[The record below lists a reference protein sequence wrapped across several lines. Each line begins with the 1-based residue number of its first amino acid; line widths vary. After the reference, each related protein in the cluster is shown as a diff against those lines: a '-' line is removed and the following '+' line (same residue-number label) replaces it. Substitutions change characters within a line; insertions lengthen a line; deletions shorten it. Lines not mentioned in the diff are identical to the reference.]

1 MTDSNANDQLKTPA
15 PAVTPDPQMLMSE
28 RLASIGVLAA
38 GVAHEINNP
47 LAYVA
52 SNLHFIQN
60 AVAKL
65 PESQVTP
72 LVIDA
77 ITDALHGAERI
88 RQIVS
93 DLRTFA
99 RADSETLEPVRL
111 HTVMESAIN
120 MAWNEIRHR
129 SRLVKDFEGDLW
141 VHGNPSRLSQ
151 IVLNLLINAAHAIG
165 PGDADKNQI
174 RLVTRQLANGRV
186 QFECRDTGAGIAAE
200 HLPRLFEPFFTTK
213 TLDRGTG
220 LGLYVSQ
227 SLARA
232 MGGEITVESKIGE
245 GSVFRV
251 NFPSAE
257 APTSTRA
264 DQPVKTTR
272 RAQVLVIDDD
282 AEIRQALKR
291 TLADSHD
298 VSLVESVQSALK
310 TVAAG
315 ARFDAFVCDVM
326 MPNQTGF
333 DFYRLLKEQ
342 NPGDEQRIVFMSAGV
357 FTGKSKEFLEGLG
370 PNRLID
376 KPFSRAALIGALTH
390 VIQAR
395 PSAG

>member
-1 MTDSNANDQLKTPA
+1 MSSTPQDNPNP
-15 PAVTPDPQMLMSE
+15 PAMTPDPQMLMSE
-28 RLASIGVLAA
+28 RLASIGVLAT

-60 AVAKL
+60 AMLKL
-65 PESQVTP
+65 PESTVKP
-72 LVIDA
+72 LMMDA
-77 ITDALHGAERI
+77 IGDALHGAERI

-111 HTVMESAIN
+111 HAVIDGAIN

-129 SRLVKDFEGDLW
+129 SRLLKDFEGDQW
-141 VHGNPSRLSQ
+141 VYGNPSRLSQ
-151 IVLNLLINAAHAIG
+151 IVLNLLINAAHSME
-165 PGDADKNQI
+165 PGRADENQI
-174 RLVTRQLANGRV
+174 RLVTRRLSDNRV
-186 QFECRDTGAGIAAE
+186 LFECRDTGAGIAAE

-232 MGGEITVESKIGE
+232 MGGEITVESTLGT

-251 NFPSAE
+251 SFPLANAAESAKPE
-257 APTSTRA
+257 TPLKS
-264 DQPVKTTR
+264 TR
-272 RAQVLVIDDD
+272 RAQVLVVDDD

-291 TLADSHD
+291 TLSDLHD
-298 VSLVESVQSALK
+298 VVTVDSVAAALNSL
-310 TVAAG
+310 AAG
-315 ARFDAFVCDVM
+315 ARYDAFVCDVM

-333 DFYRLLKEQ
+333 DFYDQLKLQ
-342 NPGDEQRIVFMSAGV
+342 GRGDEDRVLFMTAGV
-357 FTGKSKEFLEGLG
+357 FTGKAREFLDDLG
-370 PNRLID
+370 PARVMD
-376 KPFSRAALIGALTH
+376 KPFSRSILIEALGTLTL
-390 VIQAR
+390 AK
-395 PSAG
+395 